1 MSPKQK
7 PYASFK
13 QLKRLKKNVNNR
25 TSTELT
31 RSRPS
36 SKTMVENS
44 VLLLNFDQSPLNI
57 ITMRRALDL
66 MTKNK
71 VYYEIDSQKC
81 IKVKALIGEIS
92 IPKVLILKYYVKIP
106 NKKCFPSKKNILR
119 RDKYTC
125 KYCSLD
131 LTDKNAT
138 VDHIVPRH
146 KGGGNSW
153 VNLVAC
159 CRDCNLFKG
168 NKTPKE
174 AGMELLR
181 KPKEPTHNL
190 MFEDVIKMFMRK
202 P

>member
-1 MSPKQK
+1 MGD
-7 PYASFK
+7 
-13 QLKRLKKNVNNR
+13 
-25 TSTELT
+25 
-31 RSRPS
+31 
-36 SKTMVENS
+36 NS

-57 ITMRRALDL
+57 IPMKRALDL

-71 VYYEIDSQKC
+71 VYYETDTTKC
-81 IKVKALIGEIS
+81 IKIKALAGEII

-106 NKKCFPSKKNILR
+106 NKKSFPSKKNILR

-125 KYCSLD
+125 QYCSLD
-131 LTDKNAT
+131 LTDKEAT

-146 KGGGNSW
+146 RGGGNSW

-168 NKTPKE
+168 NRTPKE

-190 MFEDVIKMFMRK
+190 IFEDVIRFYMRK
-202 P
+202 

>member
-1 MSPKQK
+1 MSQKSKQ
-7 PYASFK
+7 YASFK
-13 QLKRLKKNVNNR
+13 QLKLQKKNANNR
-25 TSTELT
+25 TKAELC
-31 RSRPS
+31 RSLPS
-36 SKTMVENS
+36 SKKMVENS

-57 ITMRRALDL
+57 IPMKRALDL

-71 VYYEIDSQKC
+71 VYYEMDATKC
-81 IKVKALIGEIS
+81 IKVKALSGEIS

-106 NKKCFPSKKNILR
+106 NKKSFPSKKNILR

-125 KYCSLD
+125 QYCSLD
-131 LTDKNAT
+131 LTDKEAT

-168 NKTPKE
+168 NRTPKE

-190 MFEDVIKMFMRK
+190 IFEDVIRFYLRK
-202 P
+202 